1 MYCKINKHLNS
12 TEMLERVI
20 VDAKETEQQ
29 EYGFQ
34 GLVFWV
40 AIVYCNRDAS
50 NSPKG
55 KPVKR
60 KEASF

>member
-34 GLVFWV
+34 GLVF
-40 AIVYCNRDAS
+40 
-50 NSPKG
+50 
-55 KPVKR
+55 
-60 KEASF
+60 

>member
-1 MYCKINKHLNS
+1 
-12 TEMLERVI
+12 MLERVI

-40 AIVYCNRDAS
+40 AIVYCDRDAS

-55 KPVKR
+55 KLVGR
-60 KEASF
+60 KETSF